1 MLADAFVV
9 RGMNEEAHEFS
20 HKAERL
26 ADPDDVDA
34 QMRWRRAR
42 ARVLV
47 RRGDAENAEA
57 LARAAVGL
65 VAHTDA
71 LNYHADALLD
81 LAEVLRMSGR
91 EEQGR
96 AIVTEAIAL
105 YERKE
110 NLAMV
115 AKARRQL

>member
-1 MLADAFVV
+1 MV
-9 RGMNEEAHEFS
+9 RTDYLDFR
-20 HKAERL
+20 AE
-26 ADPDDVDA
+26 
-34 QMRWRRAR
+34 
-42 ARVLV
+42 
-47 RRGDAENAEA
+47 
-57 LARAAVGL
+57 
-65 VAHTDA
+65 
-71 LNYHADALLD
+71 ALLD

-115 AKARRQL
+115 ANARRLLSQPTA